1 MHQMKFSRSRPE
13 RSETRPLIGRRLD
26 GVGVSALDRRRRRR
40 RRRRRIPIGRGC
52 AVPVRRVFEMGID
65 KDAFPICL
73 PLAFLLARRLIGA
86 ARPII
91 GRRFSFVLVWF
102 FVFVLSRRSAP
113 REPTVPFRF
122 VSDFVCSSAPRL
134 FCFRLFF
141 GSYFYGVLLSFTGFY
156 WVLLGFTGYYWVLLF
171 GSYFYGVLLSFTEFY
186 WVLLGFTGFYVVLPR
201 SSKLVARYRVFF
213 TEFLFSLTCPIE
225 RNWLS

>member
-113 REPTVPFRF
+113 L
-122 VSDFVCSSAPRL
+122 RL
-134 FCFRLFF
+134 FLRAEIVLLPPFF
-141 GSYFYGVLLSFTGFY
+141 GQLFLRRFTR
-156 WVLLGFTGYYWVLLF
+156 
-171 GSYFYGVLLSFTEFY
+171 FY

-201 SSKLVARYRVFF
+201 SSKLVARYRFF
-213 TEFLFSLTCPIE
+213 LPSFCSLS
-225 RNWLS
+225 LAQ